1 MATRT
6 SARPFVPDTTELGDL
21 AAAARRCEGCELFHD
36 ATQTVFGVGR
46 AGARMMLIG
55 EQPGDAEDRAGEPFV
70 GPAGRLLDEVLAEA
84 GIDRSAAYVTNAV
97 KHFRWKST
105 DTGRRRIHQSP
116 TRGQIM
122 ACSPWLVAE
131 LAAVDPWVVVALGA
145 SAGKALF
152 GASFTISAH
161 RGAPLTWP
169 PTGGPFAA
177 DPTPRRAL
185 ATIHPSAV
193 LRARDAQERAAARDG
208 LVADLRQ
215 AAGLMG

>member
-1 MATRT
+1 MTTPA
-6 SARPFVPDTTELGDL
+6 SARPFVPDTTDL
-21 AAAARRCEGCELFHD
+21 TQLAEAARGCQGCELFRD
-36 ATQTVFGVGR
+36 ATQTVFGAGG

-55 EQPGDAEDRAGEPFV
+55 EQPGDAEDRAGEPFI
-70 GPAGRLLDEVLAEA
+70 GPAGRLLDEVLTEA
-84 GIDRSAAYVTNAV
+84 GIDRSTAYVTNAV

-116 TRGQIM
+116 TRGQIT

-131 LAAVDPWVVVALGA
+131 LAAVDPRVVVALGA

-161 RGAPLTWP
+161 RGSPLTWP
-169 PTGGPFAA
+169 PESGPFAA
-177 DPTPRRAL
+177 DLAPRRAL

-193 LRARDAQERAAARDG
+193 LRARDAHEREAARDG

-215 AAGLMG
+215 AAGLME

>member
-6 SARPFVPDTTELGDL
+6 SARPFVPDTTDLGDL
-21 AAAARRCEGCELFHD
+21 AEAARRCEGCELFRD
-36 ATQTVFGVGR
+36 ATQTVFGSGR
-46 AGARMMLIG
+46 AQARMMLIG

-70 GPAGRLLDEVLAEA
+70 GPAGRLLDEVLDEA

-116 TRGQIM
+116 TRGHIV

-131 LAAVDPWVVVALGA
+131 LTAVDPQVVVALGA

-152 GASFTISAH
+152 GPGFTITAH
-161 RGAPLTWP
+161 RGDVLAWP
-169 PTGGPFAA
+169 PPDGPFAG
-177 DPTPRRAL
+177 DRRPRSAL

-193 LRARDAQERAAARDG
+193 LRARDAGERATARAG
-208 LVADLRQ
+208 LVADLRR
-215 AAGLMG
+215 AADVLG